1 MNERALS
8 PVVGKALEAAL
19 VVLYLGMLTTALY
32 GGVVPEYRTA
42 TGTELA
48 DRVLAENAQ
57 RVQQAVPPNATVV
70 DARRRVDLPRTIAG
84 ESYEIRAGGW
94 ALVLDHPDPRIGGRA
109 RLALP
114 EAVVR
119 VGGAWHSRQA
129 AIVRVRSVDGGLV
142 VRLETGS

>member
-19 VVLYLGMLTTALY
+19 VVLYLGMLTTVLY
-32 GGVVPEYRTA
+32 GGVLPEYRAA

-70 DARRRVDLPRTIAG
+70 DARRRIDLPSTIAG
-84 ESYEIRAGGW
+84 ESYEIHTEDRT
-94 ALVLDHPDPRIGGRA
+94 LVLDHPDPRISGQA

-119 VGGAWHSRQA
+119 VRGAWHSRQPA
-129 AIVRVRSVDGGLV
+129 TVRVRSVDGGLA

>member
-84 ESYEIRAGGW
+84 EPYEIRTEGRT
-94 ALVLDHPDPRIGGRA
+94 LVLDHPDPRIGGRA

-114 EAVVR
+114 ETVVR
-119 VGGAWHSRQA
+119 VGGAWPSRQPA
-129 AIVRVRSVDGGLV
+129 TVRVRSVDGGLAI
-142 VRLETGS
+142 RLGMGS

>member
-32 GGVVPEYRTA
+32 GGVVPDYRAA
-42 TGTELA
+42 TGAELA
-48 DRVLAENAQ
+48 DRVLAEAAH
-57 RVQQAVPPNATVV
+57 RVQQAVPPNATAV

-84 ESYEIRAGGW
+84 ESYEIRADGRT
-94 ALVLDHPDPRIGGRA
+94 LVLDHPDRGIGGRA

-119 VGGAWHSRQA
+119 VGGAWHSRQPA
-129 AIVRVRSVDGGLV
+129 TVHVRSVDGGLA
-142 VRLETGS
+142 VRLETGA